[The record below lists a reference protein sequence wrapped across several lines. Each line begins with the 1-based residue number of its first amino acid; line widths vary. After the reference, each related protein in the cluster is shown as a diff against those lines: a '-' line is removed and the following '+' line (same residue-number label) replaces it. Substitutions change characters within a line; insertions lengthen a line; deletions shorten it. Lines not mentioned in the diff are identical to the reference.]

1 MWIVPSRF
9 KVKTIKTKE
18 SDNHTVHT
26 NYMTDEDR
34 FSEYFCKYTL
44 TTCYMLKKMCFFL
57 T

>member
-1 MWIVPSRF
+1 MWLVPARF
-9 KVKTIKTKE
+9 KVKTIKTKG

-34 FSEYFCKYTL
+34 FSKYFCKYTL
-44 TTCYMLKKMCFFL
+44 TTCVFL